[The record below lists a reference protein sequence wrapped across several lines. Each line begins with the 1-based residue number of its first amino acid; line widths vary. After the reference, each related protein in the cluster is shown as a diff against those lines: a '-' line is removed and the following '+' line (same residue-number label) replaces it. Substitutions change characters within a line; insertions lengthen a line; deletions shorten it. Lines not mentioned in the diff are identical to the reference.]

1 MNPLVVLTRPEGSNE
16 PLAAMLRARGWST
29 LVQPMLRIEPLP
41 DEQRSP
47 VPDLPTGARCIFIS
61 ANAAKQALPA
71 LEEPLRRA
79 DAICCAVGAKTAS
92 VLAEAGFT
100 PQVPEQPDSEG
111 LLALPAL
118 VDVNEQTVL
127 IVKGEGGRG
136 LLAKTL
142 IERGAKVIDYIGY
155 RRVPEPD
162 PDSAFKEQLLGAN
175 ALVFQA
181 ASGETLEQLTGLL
194 KRIQCEALLAATLVV
209 PSERVAHMAH
219 EAGWRTVLTA
229 VDASD
234 QAFLDALG
242 IEAQIEGIE
251 EQIEDAGPEGHTDAG
266 LKAPAQS
273 SRHRPNTSVAAAM
286 PATPSDKESK
296 VNSASTSKRTSS
308 PSPPRADR
316 FARFL
321 AVVIVL
327 SAIAA
332 AAAAYVYLWPQW
344 LAQTQTIQTLQ
355 QQLAQVQ
362 EDQQRFES
370 GAQRRLEAG
379 LNAATARVTAMGEE
393 RLASAA
399 RERAERATLDQRIDD
414 RLQRL
419 ELRLARLT
427 ATDRRAWLAQEAA
440 FLIRLASQRLLTSRD
455 IDSAQALLRNA
466 DRLLAEADDPRLTL
480 ARNAIA
486 RDIAQLQ
493 AAPRIDTI
501 GLQARFSALVTLVDE
516 LRVRPE
522 QPTPQAAVSGDSFWQ
537 RAGAGWQAA
546 LTKLSS
552 YLVITR
558 REDARAAIMTPD
570 LEALLRQNLRMLL
583 EQGQIAA
590 LSANQSLYDSAI
602 DRAAAFAAQFSA
614 VDPERSAVI
623 LSSLS
628 ELATQ
633 TIAPPLPDLVA
644 TDAAV
649 TDAIRLLDTDA
660 VTGPGQPISQE
671 SADQESAEAVSAD
684 SDPTAAPA
692 TDGGAR

>member
-1 MNPLVVLTRPEGSNE
+1 L
-16 PLAAMLRARGWST
+16 
-29 LVQPMLRIEPLP
+29 
-41 DEQRSP
+41 
-47 VPDLPTGARCIFIS
+47 
-61 ANAAKQALPA
+61 K
-71 LEEPLRRA
+71 EPLRRA